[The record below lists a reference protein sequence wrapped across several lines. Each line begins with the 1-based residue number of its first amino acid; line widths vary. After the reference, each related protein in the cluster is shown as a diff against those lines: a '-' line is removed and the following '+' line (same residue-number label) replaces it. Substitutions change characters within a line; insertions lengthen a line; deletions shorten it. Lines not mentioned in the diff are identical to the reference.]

1 MVAFAPGH
9 NVAVA
14 ALVLNAGSGAQVAG
28 PEVKAFLG
36 KY

>member
-1 MVAFAPGH
+1 MVAFAPGQ

-14 ALVLNAGSGAQVAG
+14 ALVLGVGYGAQVAG
-28 PEVKAFLG
+28 PEVKAFLA